1 MPTSAPSL
9 PLLPATSSP
18 LPSTPGP
25 TVECLIGE
33 LVAAAACLVAHGLRE
48 LKEHGQIQTDADA
61 QRIGGELMG
70 TLIELR
76 QATAGALDF
85 DRVARTH
92 GARALQE
99 RSDGTVSQRAINEL
113 VAAVIE
119 ILTGIVRLRLH

>member
-1 MPTSAPSL
+1 MPTSSLSL
-9 PLLPATSSP
+9 PLPVTPPQS
-18 LPSTPGP
+18 STPGP
-25 TVECLIGE
+25 AVECLIGE
-33 LVAAAACLVAHGLRE
+33 LVAAAACLVARGLRE
-48 LKEHGQIQTDADA
+48 LKERGQIQTDADA

-99 RSDGTVSQRAINEL
+99 RSGDTVSQRTINEL
-113 VAAVIE
+113 VAAVLE
-119 ILTGIVRLRLH
+119 ILAGIVRLRLN